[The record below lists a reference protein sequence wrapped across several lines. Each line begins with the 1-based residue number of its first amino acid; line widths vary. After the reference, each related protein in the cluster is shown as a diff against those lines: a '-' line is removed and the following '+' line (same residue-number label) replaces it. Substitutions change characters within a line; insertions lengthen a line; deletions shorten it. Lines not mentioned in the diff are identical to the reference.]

1 MPKARPVPPKRRS
14 RSARHASAT
23 PSASPSPTP
32 TPHVR
37 VVVAD
42 SQAIDRGGL
51 VVLIDEE
58 RDLEVVGEAAT
69 VEESIRQCQ
78 ALAPDVLV
86 MALNLKG
93 QEARPALT
101 AIHAT
106 LPELKVLVLAER
118 AAADCLVLNPP
129 SRRARGGDKL
139 PPCAVGTD
147 CLSLAVTQGAM
158 ATLRRSADPEQLFR
172 AIRAVA
178 AGSASFDELTAASL
192 RSSSWNGKARASD
205 HRQLTGRELE
215 VASLIA
221 DGRSNKEI
229 STTLDISEATV
240 KKHVGN
246 ILVKLGLE
254 DRLQAGLYLAR
265 NPLVLRTT

>member
-1 MPKARPVPPKRRS
+1 
-14 RSARHASAT
+14 
-23 PSASPSPTP
+23 
-32 TPHVR
+32 VR

-51 VVLIDEE
+51 VGLIDDE
-58 RDLEVVGEAAT
+58 RDLEVVGESAT
-69 VEESIRQCQ
+69 LEETIRQCT
-78 ALAPDVLV
+78 ALTPDVLV
-86 MALNLKG
+86 LALNLAG
-93 QEARPALT
+93 QDSQPALA
-101 AIHAT
+101 AIHTA
-106 LPELKVLVLAER
+106 LPELKVLALAER
-118 AAADCLVLNPP
+118 AAPDCLVLNPP
-129 SRRARGGDKL
+129 SRRARNGETL

-147 CLSLAVTQGAM
+147 CLTLAVTQGAM
-158 ATLRRSADPEQLFR
+158 ATLRRTADPEELFR

-178 AGSASFDELTAASL
+178 EGNASYDSLTAAAM
-192 RSSSWNGKARASD
+192 RSTNVSANGRALD

-229 STTLDISEATV
+229 STSLEISEATV
-240 KKHVGN
+240 KKHVGS

-265 NPLVLRTT
+265 NPLVFRAD

>member
-1 MPKARPVPPKRRS
+1 MSKARALPPKLRPRT
-14 RSARHASAT
+14 ARQVT
-23 PSASPSPTP
+23 PPPAPR
-32 TPHVR
+32 VR

-51 VVLIDEE
+51 VGLIDDE

-69 VEESIRQCQ
+69 VEETIRQCK

-86 MALNLKG
+86 LALNLSG
-93 QEARPALT
+93 QEPKPALT
-101 AIHAT
+101 AIHDV
-106 LPELKVLVLAER
+106 LPELKVLALAER
-118 AAADCLVLNPP
+118 SSVHCLVLNPP
-129 SRRARGGDKL
+129 SRRARTTEKAPL
-139 PPCAVGTD
+139 CSVGTD

-158 ATLRRSADPEQLFR
+158 ATLRRSADPEELFR

-178 AGSASFDELTAASL
+178 EGNASYDSLTAASL
-192 RSSSWNGKARASD
+192 RTSGLGDRSRASD

-215 VASLIA
+215 VAGLIA

-229 STTLDISEATV
+229 STALDISEATV
-240 KKHVGN
+240 KKHVGS

-265 NPLVLRTT
+265 NPLVFRSS